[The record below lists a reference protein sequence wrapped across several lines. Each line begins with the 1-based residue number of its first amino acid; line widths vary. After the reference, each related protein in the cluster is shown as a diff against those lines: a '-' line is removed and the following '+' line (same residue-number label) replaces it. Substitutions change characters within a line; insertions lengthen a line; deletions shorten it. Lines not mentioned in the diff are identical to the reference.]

1 MKWELLPEH
10 RDEYIKKLQ
19 KPPKAGPGRQNSVP
33 NSPSSPKPNLNVKSA
48 SSQLQQSIGQPLAK
62 NSSQGLRLEDS
73 QDLNMKYPT
82 IKRSPRSVTPP
93 PITSY
98 RVAPLEAY
106 TPDRGSRLPT
116 LPTLRSL
123 DKPLV
128 DTKDSHHARRASLI
142 QPANINEMISS
153 AQSHH
158 HNSPVRGDI
167 NYIPP
172 SPSQNSQYADDNP
185 AVTAMTPA
193 PQRQHPRLAPPSTG
207 QLPSSYLPTS
217 SPAPFWKYIH
227 FGSTPAKPS
236 DYSPLKDLHSSSP
249 PPAVGRDDK
258 EHRVRELAS
267 PLKER
272 GKGFRLG
279 AGPQLVP
286 DLREEDEDE
295 DGMGDLH
302 GIDLTRYV
310 ASLRIFLAQTPMDSR
325 LISGI
330 LRTYRGFEKIGKF
343 HMNGRIAESDWGA

>member
-19 KPPKAGPGRQNSVP
+19 KPPKTGQGRQNSVP
-33 NSPSSPKPNLNVKSA
+33 NSPSSPKPLSKSA
-48 SSQLQQSIGQPLAK
+48 TSQLQHSISQPLSQ
-62 NSSQGLRLEDS
+62 NPGSQGLRLEDS

-82 IKRSPRSVTPP
+82 IKHSPRSVTPP

-116 LPTLRSL
+116 LPTLRNL
-123 DKPLV
+123 DKPLL
-128 DTKDSHHARRASLI
+128 DTSINAHHVRRASLI
-142 QPANINEMISS
+142 QPANTNEMISS
-153 AQSHH
+153 SQNHH
-158 HNSPVRGDI
+158 ATSIHGDI
-167 NYIPP
+167 NTIPP
-172 SPSQNSQYADDNP
+172 SPSQHSPYADDNP

-227 FGSTPAKPS
+227 FGSTPAKPN

-249 PPAVGRDDK
+249 PPAVGLDGGSGV
-258 EHRVRELAS
+258 HGHRELGS

-272 GKGFRLG
+272 GRGFRLG
-279 AGPQLVP
+279 AGPELVP
-286 DLREEDEDE
+286 DLKEEDDE

-310 ASLRIFLAQTPMDSR
+310 TVSRSCLLVPVSKNNCQRPYQPIKSL
-325 LISGI
+325 
-330 LRTYRGFEKIGKF
+330 K
-343 HMNGRIAESDWGA
+343 N

>member
-19 KPPKAGPGRQNSVP
+19 RPPKTGPGRQGSVP
-33 NSPSSPKPNLNVKSA
+33 NSPSSPKPSSKS
-48 SSQLQQSIGQPLAK
+48 SMSQLQQSICRPL
-62 NSSQGLRLEDS
+62 SQSPGSQGLRLEDS
-73 QDLNMKYPT
+73 QDLNIKYP
-82 IKRSPRSVTPP
+82 IVKHSPRSVTPP

-116 LPTLRSL
+116 LPTLRNQDKLLL
-123 DKPLV
+123 D
-128 DTKDSHHARRASLI
+128 TSINAHHTRRASLI
-142 QPANINEMISS
+142 QPANTNEMISS
-153 AQSHH
+153 SQNHH
-158 HNSPVRGDI
+158 ASSIHGDI
-167 NYIPP
+167 NTIPP
-172 SPSQNSQYADDNP
+172 SPSQHSPYADDGP
-185 AVTAMTPA
+185 ASTAMTPA

-227 FGSTPAKPS
+227 FGSTPAKPT

-249 PPAVGRDDK
+249 PPAVGIDGGDA
-258 EHRVRELAS
+258 HAHRELGS

-272 GKGFRLG
+272 GRGFRLK
-279 AGPQLVP
+279 AGPELVP
-286 DLREEDEDE
+286 TLNEEDDE

-310 ASLRIFLAQTPMDSR
+310 IVTRLSLLNHPVKNNYRYSSR
-325 LISGI
+325 VLQI
-330 LRTYRGFEKIGKF
+330 
-343 HMNGRIAESDWGA
+343 N